1 MSRRVLWQIL
11 VASTVLAGCGPSRR
25 GLDTRTFTLR
35 YLNVYEA
42 ERILGPYVDSTRPG
56 APGAMN
62 ATAGVLSVRETPDN
76 LDRIGRVLAQ
86 YDRPQPMVRLTFHL
100 IRADGAAPTDPS
112 ISDVAATLRSL
123 FRFQGYALV
132 AQGVVSAGANSR
144 TVQTL
149 EGAGGPY
156 RVSAVL
162 ESVAGSGDSAIVSL
176 RTELEG
182 RGLDFQTDV
191 GIPVGKTAVL
201 GNVGGGTP
209 NSALILT
216 VRPELVAN

>member
-1 MSRRVLWQIL
+1 MSRRVLVQL
-11 VASTVLAGCGPSRR
+11 VAVSAILAGCGPSRR
-25 GLDTRTFTLR
+25 GLETRTFTLR
-35 YLNVYEA
+35 YLDVYSA
-42 ERILGPYVDSTRPG
+42 ERILGPYVDSARPG

-62 ATAGVLSVRETPDN
+62 ATAGALSVRETPDN

-86 YDRPQPMVRLTFHL
+86 FDRPQPTVRLTFNL
-100 IRADGAAPTDPS
+100 IRADGAAPTDPR

-132 AQGVVSAGANSR
+132 AQGIVSAAASTR

-162 ESVAGSGDSAIVSL
+162 ERVAGTGDSAIVSL
-176 RTELEG
+176 RAELEA
-182 RGLDFQTDV
+182 RGVDFQTDV

-216 VRPELVAN
+216 VRPELLAN